1 MLIAQKKNQHHMKQ
15 PTFRS
20 AVFFRHPKKFQRKH
34 RTATPD
40 NKRNRHAAPL
50 HKTTWE
56 PHASVKHR
64 LFFGSINF
72 SLFFSKI
79 QTRFLTATFPN
90 FYLQSRRYF
99 SIDLP
104 QEPQHCFPLK
114 GETEY
119 CLFFGFLY
127 FVNAKRIQKK
137 RVSEKKPTSTHLQY
151 TGTAF

>member
-104 QEPQHCFPLK
+104 QGPQHHLSPSK
-114 GETEY
+114 GEQTLV
-119 CLFFGFLY
+119 CFLFEKYLFL
-127 FVNAKRIQKK
+127 FKNQIHQ
-137 RVSEKKPTSTHLQY
+137 
-151 TGTAF
+151 